1 MTENYHYPNILQSVW
16 ILVLFAIIAGV
27 LSILSEI
34 LSSVTGFPLSD
45 HPAMLALINLIAFG
59 LILARGLKRANI
71 SLREICPL
79 VPIRLPLLFPMVL
92 TVIGIS
98 ILFSESDNLLRTF
111 LPPPASFS
119 AYLKSL
125 VSAEISLWGS
135 ILSLVVVAPLTEEL
149 LVRGLILRG
158 FLGQYSARKAI
169 LASSIF
175 FGLLHLN
182 PWQFIGATALGI
194 LFAWWFI
201 ETRSM
206 LSCFLGHAFANALP
220 LAATVLLP
228 FEIPGYTSDYGTIQF
243 QPLWFDLVGV
253 ILAAM
258 GIWLLIHQFRKS
270 SDTVLGDVSGD
281 RSDQL

>member
-1 MTENYHYPNILQSVW
+1 MTPNSHYPSILQSVW
-16 ILVLFAIIAGV
+16 ILVLLFAAILVLGIFFGILEIAFK
-27 LSILSEI
+27 I
-34 LSSVTGFPLSD
+34 PLSK
-45 HPAMLALINLIAFG
+45 HPAVLALINLIAIG
-59 LILARGLKRANI
+59 GVLMIGLKRANI

-79 VPIRLPLLFPMVL
+79 VPIRLPLLFPMAL

-111 LPPPASFS
+111 LPPPAWFS
-119 AYLKSL
+119 DYLKSL

-149 LVRGLILRG
+149 LMRGLILRG
-158 FLGQYSARKAI
+158 FLSHYSTRKAI
-169 LASSIF
+169 LASAIF
-175 FGLLHLN
+175 FGLLHFN
-182 PWQFIGATALGI
+182 PWQFIGATVLGI

-206 LSCFLGHAFANALP
+206 LPCLLGHAFANALP

-228 FEIPGYTSDYGTIQF
+228 FEIPGYTSDYGTVQF

-253 ILAAM
+253 ILVAV

-270 SDTVLGDVSGD
+270 GDTVPEDMSGD

>member
-1 MTENYHYPNILQSVW
+1 MTPNYHYPNILQSVW
-16 ILVLFAIIAGV
+16 ILVLFVIIAGV
-27 LSILSEI
+27 LSILFEI
-34 LSSVTGFPLSD
+34 LWSVTGFPLSN
-45 HPAMLALINLIAFG
+45 HPAVLALINLIAFG
-59 LILARGLKRANI
+59 LILVRGLKRANI
-71 SLREICPL
+71 SLREICPFA
-79 VPIRLPLLFPMVL
+79 PIRLPLLFPMAI

-111 LPPPASFS
+111 LPPPTWFS
-119 AYLKSL
+119 DYLKSL

-149 LVRGLILRG
+149 LMRGLILRG
-158 FLGQYSARKAI
+158 FLSHYTTRKAI
-169 LASSIF
+169 LASAIF
-175 FGLLHLN
+175 FGALHLN

-206 LSCFLGHAFANALP
+206 LPCFLGHAFANALP

-228 FEIPGYTSDYGTIQF
+228 FEIPGYTSGFETTQF

-253 ILAAM
+253 ILAAV
-258 GIWLLIHQFRKS
+258 GIWVLIHQFRKS
-270 SDTVLGDVSGD
+270 SDTVPEDVSGD